1 MLRRLE
7 DAGLA
12 VEAVEPG
19 CAYFETAGVERLAG
33 GLRAVLRRA
42 LDAAGPDWHPRV
54 GAAGRRFAA
63 LAAASIAPPCRAV
76 VVDDGEEALFLE
88 PLPLDLLPLDH
99 GRRRE
104 LSELGI
110 RRLGQLARL
119 PRASVADRLGAQG
132 ADAWQLAAGQDGAHV
147 APRRPPSELAEAIG
161 FPEAVGNAV
170 TLERTLRV
178 LLDRLLARPERAGR
192 EVRQVAV
199 GARLVGRGS
208 WRRTLT
214 LREPTAEVGRLR
226 AALAPKLAELPA
238 PALELRLEFG
248 ELTEATGWQEE
259 LVKPRGAGLRERLR
273 DGLRQARAAAGV
285 DAVCTVVE
293 VAPWSR
299 IPETRALLV
308 PRDD

>member
-1 MLRRLE
+1 
-7 DAGLA
+7 
-12 VEAVEPG
+12 
-19 CAYFETAGVERLAG
+19 
-33 GLRAVLRRA
+33 
-42 LDAAGPDWHPRV
+42 
-54 GAAGRRFAA
+54 
-63 LAAASIAPPCRAV
+63 
-76 VVDDGEEALFLE
+76 
-88 PLPLDLLPLDH
+88 
-99 GRRRE
+99 
-104 LSELGI
+104 
-110 RRLGQLARL
+110 
-119 PRASVADRLGAQG
+119 
-132 ADAWQLAAGQDGAHV
+132 
-147 APRRPPSELAEAIG
+147 
-161 FPEAVGNAV
+161 
-170 TLERTLRV
+170 V

-238 PALELRLEFG
+238 PVLELRLELG

-259 LVKPRGAGLRERLR
+259 LVEPRGAGLRERLR
-273 DGLRQARAAAGV
+273 EGLRQARAAAGV